1 MTLIAGF
8 EVDIRQQAR
17 QSLAL
22 RVTPGGLVA
31 LIPESLD
38 PESAPVR
45 EFVARGVATLP
56 AAPARRDER
65 LSEEALRARVDAWAA
80 RLEVEV
86 SRVQIR
92 AMRTKWAS
100 CSSRGTL
107 TVNRDPL
114 DLADGL
120 IAYVLVH
127 ELLHLRFPGH
137 GKGWQAMMGAY
148 VPDGQEREAV
158 LARVVVDAER

>member
-1 MTLIAGF
+1 LKFRHA
-8 EVDIRQQAR
+8 VL
-17 QSLAL
+17 SLEAL
-22 RVTPGGLVA
+22 GNGGLTLETLRNV
-31 LIPESLD
+31 
-38 PESAPVR
+38 
-45 EFVARGVATLP
+45 GV
-56 AAPARRDER
+56 
-65 LSEEALRARVDAWAA
+65 WAA
-80 RLEVEV
+80 RLEAEV
-86 SRVQIR
+86 ARVQIR

-107 TVNRDPL
+107 TVNRDLL
-114 DLADGL
+114 DLEDGL

-158 LARVVVDAER
+158 LARFVVDGER